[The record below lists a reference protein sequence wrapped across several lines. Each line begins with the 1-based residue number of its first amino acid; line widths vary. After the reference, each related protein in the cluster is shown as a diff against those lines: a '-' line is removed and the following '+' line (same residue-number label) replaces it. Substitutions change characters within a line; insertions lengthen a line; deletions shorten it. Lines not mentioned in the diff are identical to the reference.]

1 MFNIQEIQDCLF
13 NLVGWKNSLNTCEI
27 PLDPAL
33 STSETGQYYNNT
45 HALLRLDNLQAIAPS
60 KNDYNYPTYDGATSY
75 DTDDIVVFVG
85 LYYQSLTDANVGN
98 DPSTDVVNWKQIY
111 PFSIWLEEQTK
122 ESINNLF
129 NSVFVSK
136 KINQQSKSL
145 LADSTIY
152 NAGARTNFEITQ
164 SRFVGYA
171 LALGDYKNLKLTIDK
186 IGLRFTDN
194 VVDLPIYIYH
204 SSQTEAIKEITITT
218 TRTSNFVWEKLSEPI
233 ILEYWNDLINTG
245 GYFYVGYYEEDLPAG
260 VKAINDTYDAFKGP
274 CGSCPAHRKAKQSW
288 DRYARFAQFY
298 PLAIPNSALN
308 AGRNI
313 WEGEYNTKIINRT
326 FGLNLSFS
334 ITCDVTDIIC
344 KNKYVFT
351 NALIKQVQRD
361 FANYMLN
368 TNRTDELS
376 NRLRKQSLLELS
388 DEGGKLE
395 MSLEKEVQAI
405 DLDLSDL
412 DTPCC
417 PTQKFK
423 GVRNGSI

>member
-1 MFNIQEIQDCLF
+1 MFNIQEIQDCLLA
-13 NLVGWKNSLNTCEI
+13 LVGWKNSLNTCENPI
-27 PLDPAL
+27 DPAL

-60 KNDYNYPTYDGATSY
+60 KNDYNYPTYNGATSY
-75 DTDDIVVFVG
+75 DTDDIVILVG

-98 DPSTDVVNWKQIY
+98 DPATDFVNWKQIF

-164 SRFVGYA
+164 ARFVGYA

-204 SSQTEAIKEITITT
+204 SSQTEPIKEITITT

-245 GYFYVGYYEEDLPAG
+245 GYFYVGYYEEDLPIG

-298 PLAIPNSALN
+298 PLEIPNSALDPDVNPQIFETVVQIIYDVIYSDNEINLKSISQNGEAPYIIDASGEFIRFVNPRYVHYGAGIYDQLQDLVNDTQSDMTKFVEGN
-308 AGRNI
+308 ASAGTRVRKAMQAI
-313 WEGEYNTKIINRT
+313 K
-326 FGLNLSFS
+326 GL
-334 ITCDVTDIIC
+334 
-344 KNKYVFT
+344 
-351 NALIKQVQRD
+351 AQ
-361 FANYMLN
+361 
-368 TNRTDELS
+368 EL
-376 NRLRKQSLLELS
+376 RV
-388 DEGGKLE
+388 
-395 MSLEKEVQAI
+395 EVQN
-405 DLDLSDL
+405 
-412 DTPCC
+412 
-417 PTQKFK
+417 QKNSEF
-423 GVRNGSI
+423 